1 MFFFSFPLEMT
12 EQEKAEYEKIK
23 ASGLQAAV
31 DDEEKKAIKKEQ
43 AKKAKEEK
51 KEEKKK

>member
-31 DDEEKKAIKKEQ
+31 DDEEKKVIKKEQ
-43 AKKAKEEK
+43 EKKDKEEK